1 MLSDTGAGS
10 GTTGDLTYCIGLA
23 DGNTSSA
30 GSVIQFDPTV
40 FSLSAPKTIVLSFT
54 LNLTNLTPTTPGPI
68 VIDGPAPGSSD
79 GAGPFAVTVSGGDSV
94 RVFEIGQRVTAM
106 ISGLSINGGLA
117 SENGGGVWNQGNL
130 TLANYAV
137 ANDTAALNGGGIEND
152 GAMTVGDCL
161 LSDDTAGGSDGG
173 GINNLG
179 ELNLTGSQIEDSE
192 ADGVNGYGGGLD
204 NQGVLDMQKSTIS
217 GDSVRGFGGG
227 LSNSATATVSGSIIA
242 NSSTDDG
249 YGGGIFNDGSLT
261 VVDSAVFGNTNN
273 AFGGG
278 IENDAGLSISY
289 STIAKNS
296 CSTAG
301 AGIDNLTGTLQ
312 AVNVTIADNTLGNSG
327 AGAGLQAV
335 ASSPVLINTIVAD
348 NQDVV
353 AAVFSPDQMDGAA
366 ASSNS
371 VNNLIGTG
379 GSGGLVNGTDG
390 NLVGVADPGLGSLAY
405 NGGPTPTIALEPTSP
420 AINAGTNFSTGATT
434 DQRGFA
440 RSDDGGIDIGAYELQ
455 PAAIAAV
462 TVDWGSSGSA
472 ALETAPDGLR
482 LLPAGRQTDLPWLG
496 IHELQITL
504 KEPETLT
511 AADITISGL
520 KGVKYGP
527 VTVTAAPSDNVELFL
542 YDIVFFQPI
551 DKPDRVTIAISGPEI
566 VTYTRR
572 LDVLPGDF
580 FDTGVVT
587 SKDLT
592 AIKNEWTGKHG
603 ATPTL
608 CGEITGD
615 GTVNA
620 SDYKAAKRF
629 NGARLPKL
637 PKPGSKPPKVVLVRA
652 FVRQHDDFKPT
663 VVGASAKEGERTR
676 GERTRIANALRR

>member
-1 MLSDTGAGS
+1 M
-10 GTTGDLTYCIGLA
+10 
-23 DGNTSSA
+23 
-30 GSVIQFDPTV
+30 
-40 FSLSAPKTIVLSFT
+40 
-54 LNLTNLTPTTPGPI
+54 
-68 VIDGPAPGSSD
+68 
-79 GAGPFAVTVSGGDSV
+79 TVS
-94 RVFEIGQRVTAM
+94 
-106 ISGLSINGGLA
+106 
-117 SENGGGVWNQGNL
+117 
-130 TLANYAV
+130 
-137 ANDTAALNGGGIEND
+137 
-152 GAMTVGDCL
+152 DCF

-192 ADGVNGYGGGLD
+192 AGGVNGYGGGLD

-217 GDSVRGFGGG
+217 ADSVRGFGGG
-227 LSNSATATVSGSIIA
+227 LSNSATATVSESIIA
-242 NSSTDDG
+242 DSSTGDG
-249 YGGGIFNDGSLT
+249 YGGGIYNNGSLS

-278 IENDAGLSISY
+278 IENDASLSISY

-296 CSTAG
+296 CGTAG
-301 AGIDNLTGTLQ
+301 AGIDNFTGTLQ

-348 NQDVV
+348 NQDVM
-353 AAVFSPDQMDGAA
+353 AAVITHDEIDGEAV
-366 ASSNS
+366 SSNS

-379 GSGGLVNGTDG
+379 GSDGLVNGTDG

-482 LLPAGRQTDLPWLG
+482 LLPVGRQTDLPWLG

-511 AADITISGL
+511 AGDIAISGL
-520 KGVKYGP
+520 KGIQYGP
-527 VTVTAAPSDNVELFL
+527 VTVTAAPSDNIELFL

-587 SKDLT
+587 NKDIT
-592 AIKNEWTGKHG
+592 AIHNEATGKNG
-603 ATPTL
+603 AQPTIF
-608 CGEITGD
+608 GEILGD
-615 GTVNA
+615 GTVTA
-620 SDYKAAKRF
+620 SDYKAVKRF
-629 NGARLPKL
+629 SGTKLPKL
-637 PKPGSKPPKVVLVRA
+637 HKTGGKPTRAVLVRA
-652 FVRQHDDFKPT
+652 LARRHAPTGIRPTGIVLAEAFRHSSPFLFREGFSHDSPRP
-663 VVGASAKEGERTR
+663 A
-676 GERTRIANALRR
+676 RIDNEL